1 MKNRIRELALITAL
15 VAVCS
20 VGAAGAG
27 LAERI
32 DGIIRHP
39 SQNTVQFSV
48 HIIKADTGKALYGH
62 NATEALIP
70 ASNMKIIVTAAALK
84 LLGPDYEFR
93 TKVGLCEDTLVV
105 IGSGDPLLGDKVTDT
120 GHGRAAGWIFKDIV
134 EKLKARE
141 VKSVKDIVV
150 DATVFDDE
158 RVHANWPADQLNKWF
173 ACEVAGLNYNDN
185 CIEMT
190 AKTVNG
196 RVVISIEPQTDFVQ
210 ITNQAVATKQDTG
223 GVGAYRQP
231 GKPNHLLVKG
241 KCKTQEGPF
250 DVAIERPTAFFGYML
265 AEHLLAAGINT
276 RGQLVGRAVHAD
288 CEFELLTE
296 YGTPMADCLK
306 RCNKNSLGLAAEALL
321 KTIAADSTAG
331 KNGSWE
337 TGRKVISKYLKDL
350 GIDESEFFID
360 DGSGLSRQNELSAK
374 AITKVLHEVYQGGN
388 WKLYKESLAVG
399 GVDGTIKRYF
409 QQEKYRGKVFGK
421 TGYISGVKSFSG
433 VCSTA
438 GGDYIFSVL
447 ANKANWR
454 SRTVIN
460 SIVEAVIDEAEQAS
474 EANEGQ

>member
-1 MKNRIRELALITAL
+1 MKNRLRELVLITAL
-15 VAVCS
+15 VSVCL

-48 HIIKADTGKALYGH
+48 H
-62 NATEALIP
+62 
-70 ASNMKIIVTAAALK
+70 NMKIIVTAAALK

-93 TKVGLCEDTLVV
+93 TKVGLCDDTLVV

-120 GHGRAAGWIFKDIV
+120 GHGRLAGWIFKDIV

-158 RVHANWPADQLNKWF
+158 RVHPSWPEDQLNKWF

-190 AKTVNG
+190 ARTING
-196 RVVISIEPQTDFVQ
+196 RVTISIEPQTDFVQ

-250 DVAIERPTAFFGYML
+250 DVAIERPAAFFGYLL

-276 RGQLVGRAVHAD
+276 RGQLIGRSVHRD

-321 KTIAADSTAG
+321 KTMAAESTAG

-337 TGRKVISKYLKDL
+337 TGRKVISKYLTDL
-350 GIDESEFFID
+350 GIGESEFYID

-374 AITKVLHEVYQGGN
+374 AITRVLREVYQGGN

-438 GGDYIFSVL
+438 QGDYIFSIL

-460 SIVEAVIDEAEQAS
+460 SIVEAVIDEGEQGS
-474 EANEGQ
+474 EANGGQ